1 MAIFMTIDPLVVL
14 DYGAGNLRSVEKA
27 FVHLGHPPLISSDPA
42 TALAA
47 RALVLPGVGAAG
59 QIMASLKRLE
69 LDDAIRA
76 YISSGRPF
84 LGVCMGMQVLM
95 DWSDEDGGQ
104 QCLGVF
110 RGSVRRLP
118 VGLKVPHMGWNSVHQ
133 VAPHPMWRGIPDE
146 SFFYFVHS
154 YAVCPDDE
162 AARAGLTEYGILFPS
177 ALARDNVFGTQFHPE
192 KSGAR
197 GLRVYQNFIEWARL
211 GENVASSPK
220 FEGGKNGRQR

>member
-1 MAIFMTIDPLVVL
+1 MSATVTTRAHPVDGLVVL

-27 FVHLGHPPLISSDPA
+27 FVALGHPPLITSDPGI
-42 TALAA
+42 ALSAG
-47 RALVLPGVGAAG
+47 ALVLPGVGAAG
-59 QIMASLKRLE
+59 QMMASLKRLE
-69 LDDAIRA
+69 LDDAIRT
-76 YISSGRPF
+76 YIGSGRPF

-118 VGLKVPHMGWNSVHQ
+118 AGLKVPHMGWNSVRQ
-133 VAPHPMWRGIPDE
+133 IAPHPMWRGIADE

-154 YAVCPDDE
+154 YAVRPEE
-162 AARAGLTEYGILFPS
+162 AEVRAGVTEYGESFPS

-192 KSGAR
+192 KSGAV
-197 GLRVYQNFIEWARL
+197 GLRLYENFIEWARL
-211 GENVASSPK
+211 
-220 FEGGKNGRQR
+220 